1 MKKNTHNADT
11 PFRKKYANSR
21 NKREI
26 KKSRVP
32 SAQEC
37 QESREECVRAGG
49 LGAPRGLRAPP
60 AHLEAKAGSGTSSR
74 GTAAPGQPRLGGKT
88 LARDNRRANEE
99 GHRSLFSRQLPLR
112 STAELARPG
121 AAPLRSPAQ
130 PRGAPGGS
138 AAPARPAL
146 RQLPAR
152 HPPAVRGEPPSSRLT
167 PGRARRPRPLERRV
181 FNGAEGASAPGA
193 PATAAGSSACS
204 TARQRLPC
212 PPRSG
217 ATVLRPPGPGHRGSE
232 KRATRCPPQ
241 LPVRPLPF
249 SSPVPSRRRPAGG
262 SPPTPRRSL
271 RQPRSPPEISAH
283 CPPPPAGEGAPRPGR
298 AGEEPGW
305 GRPAGEPGASRRFP
319 ARPRPLLS
327 LRERAARTG
336 SPDGQPWTE
345 GRPPC
350 SSSARA
356 AANRTGTER
365 GGHNSPLKKKPSPGP
380 GYCRLE
386 AAWQSGLFSLAV
398 WRRLASR
405 PPGGKGWGSTGTG
418 QGGRASPWGGGE
430 GSAES
435 RAGLQRG
442 SVPVLLPE
450 RRHSTSGTP
459 RCLGHFGWFPH
470 WLQLDWKF
478 HKVIP
483 EYSTHRVRTEVP
495 LCGSMSLSLIHQW
508 REGRW
513 GFTAVIQKHPKTS
526 VYNHV
531 TRNGPLRVPFHA
543 YKLFS
548 RFEQHQPSSIVRRKV
563 LLNLQGE
570 KNHNKMWYILA
581 YNRKMLGSEH
591 EKEKFSVW
599 VMEGMSKLFNR
610 RSMDR
615 STSSPQIQQC
625 WRSLLKF
632 LSELLW
638 YLLRVCE
645 NKPNWQRPLGI

>member
-193 PATAAGSSACS
+193 PATAAGSSACG

-212 PPRSG
+212 PPASG
-217 ATVLRPPGPGHRGSE
+217 ATVLCPPGPGHRGSE

-249 SSPVPSRRRPAGG
+249 SSPVPSRLRPAGG

-271 RQPRSPPEISAH
+271 RRPASRARRRRSARTARPLQRGRGRRGRAGPGRSQAGGVPQVSPGLPAASPPARGLCSPCGSARRARG
-283 CPPPPAGEGAPRPGR
+283 PPTDTYSRELRGGRPAPPQPGLRRTAPGRNGVAPTALWRRNPAPGPGTVGWRPPDSRVCFPWPCGGGWRAARPAGRAEAAQGPGR
-298 AGEEPGW
+298 AGAPRREEEV
-305 GRPAGEPGASRRFP
+305 RE
-319 ARPRPLLS
+319 AR
-327 LRERAARTG
+327 
-336 SPDGQPWTE
+336 
-345 GRPPC
+345 
-350 SSSARA
+350 
-356 AANRTGTER
+356 
-365 GGHNSPLKKKPSPGP
+365 
-380 GYCRLE
+380 
-386 AAWQSGLFSLAV
+386 
-398 WRRLASR
+398 
-405 PPGGKGWGSTGTG
+405 
-418 QGGRASPWGGGE
+418 
-430 GSAES
+430 

-450 RRHSTSGTP
+450 RRHSASGTP
-459 RCLGHFGWFPH
+459 WCLGHLGWFPH

-495 LCGSMSLSLIHQW
+495 PYGSYVS
-508 REGRW
+508 
-513 GFTAVIQKHPKTS
+513 FPHPS
-526 VYNHV
+526 V
-531 TRNGPLRVPFHA
+531 
-543 YKLFS
+543 
-548 RFEQHQPSSIVRRKV
+548 
-563 LLNLQGE
+563 
-570 KNHNKMWYILA
+570 
-581 YNRKMLGSEH
+581 
-591 EKEKFSVW
+591 KE
-599 VMEGMSKLFNR
+599 R
-610 RSMDR
+610 
-615 STSSPQIQQC
+615 
-625 WRSLLKF
+625 
-632 LSELLW
+632 
-638 YLLRVCE
+638 
-645 NKPNWQRPLGI
+645 